1 MRSTA
6 KRNNLNLS
14 LQVYY
19 YLFYTILGLNNSP
32 ASAFCEGLG
41 AFTVKPGSEIN
52 LSSKSSLA
60 LLMSDTAWDPWNTM
74 KGISRQQAV
83 EHLTV

>member
-14 LQVYY
+14 LHVYSETGFY

-32 ASAFCEGLG
+32 ASAFCAGLG
-41 AFTVKPGSEIN
+41 AFTVMPGSEIN
-52 LSSKSSLA
+52 LSSKRVL
-60 LLMSDTAWDPWNTM
+60 
-74 KGISRQQAV
+74 
-83 EHLTV
+83 